1 MLLPFPQPRICGYGG
16 KDMSLK
22 PVIALA
28 ILIVLLA
35 LPGAVSAG
43 NTATATGSI
52 AQPAPVAAFTASPLT
67 NSYWVNGV
75 APLAVTFADQST
87 VTIGTIDSWKW
98 EYNAGAGWVQFST
111 AKNPVYTFNTPGA
124 YDIRLTVSNAGG
136 SSTATKTHFV
146 DAAFT
151 RDPLV
156 TVASGTVSGDLYLSS
171 PTVWPATEAT
181 KTFTLPAA
189 AVGNI
194 QWARVFVNDY
204 SGSGTNNW
212 FVILTTQIDANG
224 NGVFTDPGETLGVE
238 TCDVQSEMSGHAYP
252 VNDHVMKVY
261 SDYEA
266 WYDVTGLITT
276 TTPSIHVKAEA
287 STDPRSQGFDGRI
300 KGITLVVAYND
311 PASTGQT
318 KYWVNH
324 GNDWSSPGSGSTT
337 FDTTGLASGWIS
349 AQSKIRE
356 FSSSDATSYT
366 FNGVSKPGSG
376 STPNFDGLNT
386 WDVTGNVVSGTNT
399 LAFTKS
405 GASYKTTLAT
415 LKVVYTAPTAAF
427 TWTPTSPDRGTSV
440 SFDASTSTGSIT
452 SYAWDFGDG
461 TGSGVTTSHTYATAG
476 DKTVTLTVT
485 GPLGSNSA
493 THTVHVKELAPI
505 VDFTPTSAS
514 GPAPLTVNFQAT
526 NTGGAVNTWDWN
538 FGDGTAH
545 GSGQSVSHIYTTAGT
560 YSVIL
565 TATGPDYTATAEK
578 DNIIQVGTAT
588 ITVNVAP
595 DAIAFGTMSTSAPAT
610 GSTQV
615 AVTTSGGT
623 AWSVTGSANNG
634 GFMKAGSTPLA
645 SAFQLANGPG
655 SFHSMNTDFTG
666 FMTGAPSESR
676 TDTANVKQFIG
687 SGDQPG
693 SYSITMTF
701 TGAFV

>member
-1 MLLPFPQPRICGYGG
+1 MRFGPL
-16 KDMSLK
+16 
-22 PVIALA
+22 VAVA
-28 ILIVLLA
+28 IMIVLLA
-35 LPGAVSAG
+35 LPGAVMAG
-43 NTATATGSI
+43 NTATASGSI

-67 NSYWVNGV
+67 NSWVIGV
-75 APLAVTFADQST
+75 APVTVTFTDQST
-87 VTIGTIDSWKW
+87 VTIGTIDTWKW

-111 AKNPVYTFNTPGA
+111 VKNPVYIFNTPGA
-124 YDIRLTVSNAGG
+124 YDIRLTVSNTGG

-146 DAAFT
+146 AAAFV

-156 TVASGTVSGDLYLSS
+156 TVASGTVSGDLFMQSVS
-171 PTVWPATEAT
+171 PFTTEAT
-181 KTFTLPAA
+181 QAFTLPAT
-189 AVGNI
+189 GSNI

-204 SGSGTNNW
+204 SGSGTGNW
-212 FVILTTQIDANG
+212 FVKLTTQVDANG
-224 NGVFTDPGETLGVE
+224 DGDYTDAGETLGVE
-238 TCDVQSEMSGHAYP
+238 TCDLQSETNGHAYP
-252 VNDHVMKVY
+252 LNDHVMKVY

-266 WYDVTGLITT
+266 WYDVTGLITS
-276 TTPSIHVKAEA
+276 TTPAIHVKAEA
-287 STDPRSQGFDGRI
+287 VTSPTGSMGFDGRI

-311 PASTGQT
+311 GSTNQV
-318 KYWVNH
+318 KYIVNH
-324 GNDWSSPGSGSTT
+324 GNDWMGPAGATGSTV
-337 FDTTGLASGWIS
+337 FDASSFGTGWT
-349 AQSKIRE
+349 
-356 FSSSDATSYT
+356 DATVRSVAHSSTDGTYT
-366 FNGVSKPGSG
+366 FNGGSP
-376 STPNFDGLNT
+376 T
-386 WDVTGNVVSGTNT
+386 
-399 LAFTKS
+399 
-405 GASYKTTLAT
+405 KTTLLSGTYIKWNSFGVKSLLTSGSNTFGYTAVGSSFKMT
-415 LKVVYTAPTAAF
+415 TAALTARYTAPTAAF
-427 TWTPTSPDRGTSV
+427 TATPGTDKNSPV
-440 SFDASTSTGSIT
+440 SFDGSASTGSIT
-452 SYAWDFGDG
+452 SYAWDFGD
-461 TGSGVTTSHTYATAG
+461 TSSGSGVTASHTYATSG
-476 DKTVTLTVT
+476 DKTVRLTVS
-485 GPLGSNSA
+485 GPAGSNFVE
-493 THTVHVKELAPI
+493 HTVHVKEPAPI